1 MRQVLLSKLWLRANV
16 ALPIMPRVCQAL
28 QMLRVRFRGSID
40 MARLI
45 ARIRIMPADAE
56 SNLDTVVHS
65 IKSSMPE
72 GFEMK
77 GHAMEPIAFGLKAI
91 VGDFLLDDAEGQM
104 DRLEETIKNVEGVGE
119 IDVMNISRQSVKMK

>member
-1 MRQVLLSKLWLRANV
+1 
-16 ALPIMPRVCQAL
+16 
-28 QMLRVRFRGSID
+28 

-56 SNLDTVVHS
+56 SNLDSVVSS

-72 GFEMK
+72 GMEMK

-91 VGDFLLDDAEGQM
+91 VGDFILEDAEGQM
-104 DRLEETIKNVEGVGE
+104 DRLEETIKGVDGVGE

>member
-1 MRQVLLSKLWLRANV
+1 
-16 ALPIMPRVCQAL
+16 
-28 QMLRVRFRGSID
+28 

-56 SNLDTVVHS
+56 SNLDSVVQS
-65 IKSSMPE
+65 IKTSMPQ
-72 GFEMK
+72 GMEMK

-91 VGDFLLDDAEGQM
+91 VGDFLLEDAEGQM
-104 DRLEETIKNVEGVGE
+104 DRLEETIKGVDGVGE

>member
-1 MRQVLLSKLWLRANV
+1 
-16 ALPIMPRVCQAL
+16 
-28 QMLRVRFRGSID
+28 

-45 ARIRIMPADAE
+45 ARIRIMPEDAD
-56 SNLDTVVHS
+56 SNLDSVVQS
-65 IKSSMPE
+65 IKTSLPQ
-72 GFEMK
+72 GIEMK

-104 DRLEETIKNVEGVGE
+104 DKLEETIKNVEGVGE

>member
-1 MRQVLLSKLWLRANV
+1 
-16 ALPIMPRVCQAL
+16 
-28 QMLRVRFRGSID
+28 

-56 SNLDTVVHS
+56 SNLDSAVHS

-72 GFEMK
+72 GMEMK
-77 GHAMEPIAFGLKAI
+77 GYAMEPIAFGLKAI
-91 VGDFLLDDAEGQM
+91 VGDFLLDDSEGQM
-104 DRLEETIKNVEGVGE
+104 DRLEESIKNVEGVGE